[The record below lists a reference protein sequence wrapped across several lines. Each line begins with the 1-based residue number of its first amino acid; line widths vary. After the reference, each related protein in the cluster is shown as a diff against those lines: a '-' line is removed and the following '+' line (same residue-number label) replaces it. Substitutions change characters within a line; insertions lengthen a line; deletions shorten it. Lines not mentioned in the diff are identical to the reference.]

1 MKAKLMQSDRVPQEV
16 LEPKAYPARLVQA
29 ISLGLQPQ
37 MAYEGKTKKPVQKI
51 HLTYEMSDQFMKDE
65 DGKILENKPRWLGK
79 TMAFYGLGADKS
91 TIYRHYK
98 GLDFT
103 DELEGDWEKLLG
115 QPCQITITKE
125 PRKKKEDGFI
135 NYISDV
141 APPISVAGYT
151 QPELVND
158 SVLFDIDEPDL
169 KVLEGLP
176 DWLQGEI
183 KGNLEYNGSKLQA
196 LLGEKA
202 KPDPVQDD
210 VPAGNA
216 EPPAPRPPEPPA
228 PDVLQ

>member
-1 MKAKLMQSDRVPQEV
+1 MKAKPIQGDRVVQEA

-37 MAYEGKTKKPVQKI
+37 MAYEGKEKKPVQKI

-65 DGKILENKPRWLGK
+65 DGKILEDKPRWLGK
-79 TMAFYGLGADKS
+79 SMAFYGVGADKS

-103 DELEGDWEKLLG
+103 DELDGDWEKMLG

-125 PRKKKEDGFI
+125 PRKKGEGFV

-141 APPISVAGYT
+141 APPISVAGYV

-158 SVLFDIDEPDL
+158 TALFDLDDPDL
-169 KVLEGLP
+169 EVLDKLP
-176 DWLQGEI
+176 SWLQEEI
-183 KGNLEYNGSKLQA
+183 KDNLEYNGSKLQEM
-196 LLGEKA
+196 LGE
-202 KPDPVQDD
+202 DPT
-210 VPAGNA
+210 PEPEEKEKAGNS
-216 EPPAPRPPEPPA
+216 EPPAPPAPPAPPEP
-228 PDVLQ
+228 DVPQ